1 MSWPVVAFAHT
12 ELVTSSPAPG
22 AGVSLASDR
31 VQLVF
36 GTEIASVGNDV
47 MVRDPDGHDV
57 TSGDPLTFR
66 DTLEV
71 QVDLVEPGRNTAPT
85 DSSGRTVTPPPG
97 TYGSPPS
104 RPEPPFP
111 RRRSSSGGQHEVQK
125 EPEVTSGSQP
135 SMVALN

>member
-1 MSWPVVAFAHT
+1 MVAFAHT

-57 TSGDPLTFR
+57 TRVIHSRFETPSRSRWTSSN
-66 DTLEV
+66 
-71 QVDLVEPGRNTAPT
+71 PGRTPSPT

-97 TYGSPPS
+97 AYGSPPS
-104 RPEPPFP
+104 RPEPPL
-111 RRRSSSGGQHEVQK
+111 SATAVQLGGHMRCTGAGGDQLQSTVL
-125 EPEVTSGSQP
+125 
-135 SMVALN
+135 VALN